1 MESSLAKMKTKRF
14 KVKHPKRKLF
24 RANDPVLSVFMWGI
38 NHTVKELQ
46 HVSIP
51 VMLMPDDFRAFSK
64 VKIDNH
70 AFNKENLP
78 SHFKIK
84 EYCPLVFRNLR
95 ERFGLD
101 DMEYLNSLTKSPKP
115 MHNPGKSGAKLYL
128 SVDKMYVIKTMTTE
142 EIEEM
147 HHLLKQY
154 HPYIVER
161 DGKTLLPQFLG
172 MYRLTVDNVENYMCV
187 MRNVFSGHLKVHK
200 KYDLKGSTVDREAS
214 EKEKLKKEPTLKD
227 NDFVKDKVK
236 ITIGEEAKS
245 KLMETLSADVQFL
258 IKHDIMDY
266 SLLLGIHDT
275 QLAEDEDRETEDD
288 LDEEDEEY
296 DSGGSG
302 VAMTPPDSPG
312 AGRRQLTKKNSVV
325 EGLIDPER
333 DIYAI
338 PSQGLGESNNHE
350 IYFLS
355 IIDILT
361 HYGVKKMTAKAA
373 KTVKYGS
380 SVDGIS
386 TAEPDQY
393 GKRFLAFLTEEAI
406 E

>member
-1 MESSLAKMKTKRF
+1 M
-14 KVKHPKRKLF
+14 
-24 RANDPVLSVFMWGI
+24 G
-38 NHTVKELQ
+38 
-46 HVSIP
+46 
-51 VMLMPDDFRAFSK
+51 
-64 VKIDNH
+64 
-70 AFNKENLP
+70 
-78 SHFKIK
+78 
-84 EYCPLVFRNLR
+84 
-95 ERFGLD
+95 
-101 DMEYLNSLTKSPKP
+101 
-115 MHNPGKSGAKLYL
+115 
-128 SVDKMYVIKTMTTE
+128 
-142 EIEEM
+142 
-147 HHLLKQY
+147 
-154 HPYIVER
+154 
-161 DGKTLLPQFLG
+161 
-172 MYRLTVDNVENYMCV
+172 
-187 MRNVFSGHLKVHK
+187 VHK

-236 ITIGEEAKS
+236 VTIGEEAKG
-245 KLMETLSADVQFL
+245 KLMESLSADVQFL
-258 IKHDIMDY
+258 LKQDIMDY

-275 QLAEDEDRETEDD
+275 QVTEDEDRETEDD

-302 VAMTPPDSPG
+302 VA
-312 AGRRQLTKKNSVV
+312 KKNSVV

-393 GKRFLAFLTEEAI
+393 GKRFLSFLMEEAI

>member
-1 MESSLAKMKTKRF
+1 MG
-14 KVKHPKRKLF
+14 
-24 RANDPVLSVFMWGI
+24 FMWGV

-46 HVSIP
+46 HVSVP
-51 VMLMPDDFRAFSK
+51 VMLMPDDFRAYSK

-70 AFNKENLP
+70 SFNKENLP
-78 SHFKIK
+78 SHFKVK

-101 DMEYLNSLTKSPKP
+101 DMDFLNSLTRSPKA
-115 MHNPGKSGAKLYL
+115 MDNPGKSGAKFFL
-128 SVDKMYVIKTMTTE
+128 SADKMYVIKTLTSE
-142 EIEEM
+142 EVEEM
-147 HHLLKQY
+147 HSLLKQY

-161 DGKTLLPQFLG
+161 HGKTLLPQYLA
-172 MYRLTVDNVENYMCV
+172 MYRLTVDNIEHYMV
-187 MRNVFSGHLKVHK
+187 LMRNVFTGHLKVHR

-214 EKEKLKKEPTLKD
+214 GKEKQKKEPTLKD
-227 NDFVKDKVK
+227 NDFLNDGIK
-236 ITIGEEAKS
+236 ITIGDEAKA
-245 KLMETLSADVQFL
+245 KLMETLNADVEFL
-258 IKHDIMDY
+258 TKHAIMDY

-275 QLAEDEDRETEDD
+275 QQALEDERDTEVEEDD
-288 LDEEDEEY
+288 DDDEY

-302 VAMTPPDSPG
+302 VALTPPDSPG
-312 AGRRQLTKKNSVV
+312 ANRRGVLQKKSSIAEGR
-325 EGLIDPER
+325 IDPDR

-338 PSQGLGESNNHE
+338 PSQGDEANQE

-355 IIDILT
+355 LVDVLT

-393 GKRFLAFLTEEAI
+393 AKRFLAFMEEAI